1 MRFFRLLAY
10 IKNYKFNIAGNI
22 ISNILMVFFSLASLP
37 LISPF
42 IKILFN
48 QEELVTELPTFEWD
62 VETISIHFNYYMS
75 QIIIEQ
81 GASTALAYVCGLI
94 IITYFFKNLFRYLS
108 LFFMAPV
115 RNGIIRDIR
124 GQLFAKTMYLPVTY
138 FSDTRKGDIMS
149 RVTSDVQE
157 IEWSILNI
165 LETIFRD
172 PLMLFG
178 AVGLML
184 FISPKLTLFV
194 LVLIVFTGIVIG
206 GMGRILRKKSSVVQ
220 STLGQLVS
228 TLEEGLSGIRIV
240 KAFGAESY
248 QKQKFDTTN
257 EEYRKLL
264 TRLLWRR
271 DLSSPLSELLGIT
284 VVAVLIWYGFNEVQ
298 TGSISSDIF
307 LTFLFAFYTVIE
319 PAKRFSKA
327 FANIQKGMAAV
338 DRVDMI
344 LDAQEEIYDS
354 PTAQS
359 INQFNYGIEF
369 KNASFQ
375 YTNADEAAVKN
386 INLEIP
392 KGKVVALVGSSGAG
406 KSTLIDLVPRFY
418 DVTGGAILIDGKDI
432 RQVRLNDLRSLIS
445 VVSQDAIL
453 FNDTIYNNIVFGLE
467 NTTKADVIKAAKIAN
482 AHHFILDTEKGYD
495 TNIGDRGMKLSGG
508 QRQRLT
514 IARAILRNPPIL
526 ILDEATSALDSES
539 EQLVQEALVKVMK
552 NRTTIVV
559 AHRLSTIQ
567 HADEIVVMKDGD
579 IIERGKHFELLEQ
592 DGEYQKLVA
601 LQAI

>member
-10 IKNYKFNIAGNI
+10 IKNYKLNIAGNI
-22 ISNILMVFFSLASLP
+22 ISNVLMVIFSLTSLP

-42 IKILFN
+42 IRILFN
-48 QEELVTELPTFEWD
+48 QGELVTSVPQFKWD
-62 VETISIHFNYYMS
+62 KDVIITYFNYYMS
-75 QIIIEQ
+75 QLVIEQ

-94 IITYFFKNLFRYLS
+94 VITYFFKNLFRYLS

-124 GQLFAKTMYLPVTY
+124 GQLFDKTMHLPITY

-172 PLMLFG
+172 PLVLIG
-178 AVGLML
+178 AIGFML

-206 GMGRILRKKSSVVQ
+206 GMGRILRKKSTVVQ
-220 STLGQLVS
+220 HTLGQLVS
-228 TLEEGLSGIRIV
+228 TLEEGLSGIRII
-240 KAFGAESY
+240 KAFKAENY
-248 QKQKFDTTN
+248 QKQKFDRTN
-257 EEYRKLL
+257 EQYRKLL

-271 DLSSPLSELLGIT
+271 DLSSPLSELMGVS

-298 TGSISSDIF
+298 TGSISSDLF
-307 LTFLFAFYTVIE
+307 FTFLVAFYTVIE

-338 DRVDMI
+338 DRIDTI
-344 LDAQEEIYDS
+344 LDANEEVYDNPS
-354 PTAQS
+354 AQP
-359 INQFNYGIEF
+359 IKQFEHSIEF
-369 KNASFQ
+369 DRVSFR

-386 INLEIP
+386 ISLEIP
-392 KGKVVALVGSSGAG
+392 KGEVIALVGSSGAG

-418 DVTGGAILIDGKDI
+418 DVTEGSILIDGKDI
-432 RQVRLNDLRSLIS
+432 RSVRLQDLRSLIS

-467 NTTKADVIKAAKIAN
+467 NVDKKDVIKAAKIAN
-482 AHHFILDTEKGYD
+482 AHQFILDTENGYS

-539 EQLVQEALVKVMK
+539 EQLVQEALVKVMQ

-567 HADEIVVMKDGD
+567 HADEIIVMKEGR
-579 IIERGKHFELLEQ
+579 IIERGRHFELLKQ
-592 DGEYQKLVA
+592 DGEYQKLVT